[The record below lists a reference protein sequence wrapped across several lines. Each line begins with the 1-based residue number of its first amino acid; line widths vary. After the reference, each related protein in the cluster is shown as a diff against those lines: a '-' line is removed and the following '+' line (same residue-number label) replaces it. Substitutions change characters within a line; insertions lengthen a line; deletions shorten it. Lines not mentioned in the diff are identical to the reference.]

1 MDRVSLD
8 PQNAIVRAPAWIL
21 AALAALSLGA
31 SLVLALQTDP
41 GAVTYLLTIPIPFL
55 AAGIYLLWRHPGS
68 RTGPLMVGG
77 VAFTM
82 AFAALLEQAIK
93 RAYPAGG
100 VQRWMSGGLAAEA
113 VILSLGLACLS
124 LLIGLFPTGSPVD
137 RVERLFARAVWLLPL
152 PMILALMSNE
162 SIATDGITYG
172 ALGPFPSPLHVDALE
187 ALSPVT
193 GTMRYA
199 IALVLVVAVG
209 MLLRR
214 YRGTEAAERRQ
225 IRWVLYGS
233 ALAVLIAI
241 GPFAVL
247 PAVDGTIAHGALLS
261 FSSLALLLIPLSV
274 VIAVEQPG
282 WIDTDAVIRRSFTY
296 VALSAAL
303 LLVYGAAAAG
313 LGLAAGAA
321 LPVEVAIII
330 TVVALLVFEPARRR
344 LQRVADRWVFGPR
357 PDAIEA
363 VTGFDAAVA
372 EADPGELPQRLATTV
387 RTAARLRWVE
397 VELDGTPGKSGVR
410 QGDPALIIPIRR
422 GEEDLGVVR
431 CGPAVVGTLTAE
443 DAGVVAALA
452 AQAGL
457 VVSSARLAARI
468 VQAHE
473 VERRRLERNL
483 HDGAQQEL
491 VALVAKLGLA
501 RTEAR
506 RGTVDEATLGEL
518 QRDVQTILRDLRD
531 LAQGIHPT
539 VLSDAGLVEAVE
551 DRCSRMPLPV
561 VVDVTPDLRGRRFTD
576 DVEGAAYF
584 FVTEGLANLL
594 KHAGAT
600 SARVGLRQENGHLEI
615 TVADDGLGFDPDAI
629 RRNGLAG
636 LTDRFAALAGT
647 VDVDA
652 RPGQG
657 TQLRARLPVI

>member
-1 MDRVSLD
+1 MDRGRRGAHNATVRALAWTLALLAAGALAVSL
-8 PQNAIVRAPAWIL
+8 
-21 AALAALSLGA
+21 G
-31 SLVLALQTDP
+31 LALQSDP

-55 AAGIYLLWRHPGS
+55 AAGIYLLWRHPDS

-77 VAFTM
+77 VALTM
-82 AFAALLEQAIK
+82 AFAALLEQSVK

-100 VQRWMSGGLAAEA
+100 VQPWMSAGLTVEA
-113 VILSLGLACLS
+113 LLLPLGLACLA

-137 RVERLFARAVWLLPL
+137 RLERLFARAVWLLPL
-152 PMILALMSNE
+152 PMLLALMSNE
-162 SIATDGITYG
+162 TITTDDITYG
-172 ALGPFPSPLHVDALE
+172 TLGPFPSPLSVDVLQ

-193 GTMRYA
+193 GMTRYA

-214 YRGTEAAERRQ
+214 YRGAEAAERRQ

-241 GPFAVL
+241 GPFVVL
-247 PAVDGTIAHGALLS
+247 PVIDGTIAHGALLS
-261 FSSLALLLIPLSV
+261 LSSLALLLIPLSV

-282 WIDTDAVIRRSFTY
+282 WIDTDAVIRRSFVY
-296 VALSAAL
+296 VALSAGL
-303 LLVYGAAAAG
+303 LLVYGAVAAG

-357 PDAIEA
+357 PDAIQA

-372 EADPGELPQRLATTV
+372 EAGPGELPQRLAATV

-397 VELDGTPGKSGVR
+397 VELEGTPGSSGVR
-410 QGDPALIIPIRR
+410 QGDPALVIPIRR
-422 GEEDLGVVR
+422 GEEELGVVL
-431 CGPAVVGTLTAE
+431 CGPPVMGALTPE

-457 VVSSARLAARI
+457 VVSTTRLATRI

-473 VERRRLERNL
+473 AERRRLERNL

-501 RTEAR
+501 RSEAR
-506 RGTVDEATLGEL
+506 RGAVDEATLGEL

-539 VLSDAGLVEAVE
+539 VLSDAGLAEAVE
-551 DRCSRMPLPV
+551 DRCSRMPLQV
-561 VVDVTPDLRGRRFTD
+561 VVDVPPELRGRRFPD
-576 DVEGAAYF
+576 DIEGAAYF
-584 FVTEGLANLL
+584 FVTEGLANIL

-600 SARVGLRQENGHLEI
+600 TARVGLRQEKGHLEI
-615 TVADDGLGFDPDAI
+615 TVGDDGVGFDPDAM
-629 RRNGLAG
+629 RHNGLAG
-636 LTDRFAALAGT
+636 LADRFAALAGT

-652 RPGQG
+652 HPGHG
-657 TQLRARLPVI
+657 TRLRARLPVT